1 MTLSYPTGRAISRFA
16 GEESVRQDLADGTP
30 GCAVSGRRPGPGWT
44 RRAAVG
50 AAVVAGPGSR
60 PGGGVSV
67 VCAGRAYRDRDSGAV
82 VDQPGPGGGGAAG
95 RRDRPA
101 DLPQGLPGRR
111 RHPPGDRSGRQHGG
125 RRGPGVRGVPY
136 DGGAVVHRG
145 RPARRRSRGRSATAP
160 GVVRGPAVHHP
171 GGRRGAGDQQGQG
184 DPGVDRRGDPP
195 AAAVRAQGPRR
206 PRRGDRYRAGGGVPP
221 TGHDDRQ
228 GGSAFRC
235 QR

>member
-82 VDQPGPGGGGAAG
+82 VHQPGPGGRGAAG
-95 RRDRPA
+95 RRDPPA
-101 DLPQGLPGRR
+101 DLSQGLPGRG
-111 RHPPGDRSGRQHGG
+111 RHPPGDRSGLGSALCGPLVLLTRPPTRQRPQ
-125 RRGPGVRGVPY
+125 RRPALLLRPALCRTRTRGSV
-136 DGGAVVHRG
+136 GN
-145 RPARRRSRGRSATAP
+145 PARRRLPRLPVCLRDQLRGRQSVARP
-160 GVVRGPAVHHP
+160 G
-171 GGRRGAGDQQGQG
+171 
-184 DPGVDRRGDPP
+184 
-195 AAAVRAQGPRR
+195 
-206 PRRGDRYRAGGGVPP
+206 RAG
-221 TGHDDRQ
+221 
-228 GGSAFRC
+228 
-235 QR
+235 